1 MFGPLTK
8 PLSVDSHRGPSRKPL
23 SMPPPWLRRGH
34 MIKPL
39 SLLNQRINSNVIVEL
54 KGGRVYR
61 GILERFDPHMNLVLR
76 IAQET
81 REHQSQGKM
90 DLAVRLRRNA

>member
-39 SLLNQRINSNVIVEL
+39 SLLNQRINSNVMVE
-54 KGGRVYR
+54 GV
-61 GILERFDPHMNLVLR
+61 GIAESSKDSTP
-76 IAQET
+76 T
-81 REHQSQGKM
+81 
-90 DLAVRLRRNA
+90 